1 MDITKTAL
9 VALLASTCI
18 SSMAF
23 TTTAYAQDADEGA
36 VQLEEIMVTAR
47 RRTESLQDVPVAVTA
62 FSSEKLKLIGAADLT
77 YLTQSLPNTT
87 LKVTRGTNTTLSAFI
102 RGVGQQDPVAGFE
115 AGVGIY
121 VDDVYLNRPQGAVL
135 DVYDVE
141 RIEVLRGPQGTL
153 YGRNTI
159 GGAIKYVTKRLAEEP
174 GLDVVASLGTY
185 GQHEIKVTGE
195 TPVTDTFRLGG
206 SVAYLQRNG
215 FGENLTTGAEHY
227 DKDVLA
233 FRGSAELMPTPE
245 LFIRIS
251 GDYLKDNS
259 SAKSGHRLIPGLASG
274 APVLDNVFDT
284 RAGIQGL
291 NESEQYGGTFLVE
304 YEASDTVTIKNI
316 FAYREGKD
324 FQTIDFDSLAVA
336 DVDVPVRALNDQL
349 SEEFQILYQG
359 DGIDGVFGFY
369 YLDAT
374 AFNEFDVIL
383 EPLGDLIGLP
393 GLNATTLGN
402 VETKTWS
409 IFGDFTF
416 DISEKL
422 GLDSKLELSIGGR
435 YTDDRRT
442 SRVLRQTLIGGNSA
456 NFGGTGIPI
465 ATTSD
470 FLGEAT
476 FKDFTP
482 RASLSW
488 QPNDDHTIY
497 LSYSEGFKGGGFDPR
512 GATTSAPDLDND
524 GTVTEDEIF
533 DFLQFE
539 PEKVVTY
546 ELGFKSSW
554 AEGRVTTNIAFFY
567 SDYTNVQV
575 PGSVGVDTDGDGIN
589 DTFAGVTTNAGKARF
604 YGLEFEGQA
613 IMGEDIS
620 VDGDSFVA
628 SLSIG
633 LIDASYDEFIT
644 SVTDPDTGL
653 ASLQDVADQRVI
665 QNTPSTTGNARLT
678 YSRPSTWFGTDGNL
692 SFTTALSY
700 KSETHQFEVPSI
712 FLDQPAYFLLDAS
725 IVWTSEGGKYQVGLH
740 GKNLTDKKYIVAGY
754 NFANADGTAA
764 TLGLEGIASAF
775 YGAPATATLTF
786 GVKF

>member
-1 MDITKTAL
+1 MTKTTL
-9 VALLASTCI
+9 IALLASTCI
-18 SSMAF
+18 SSVAF
-23 TTTAYAQDADEGA
+23 TSSANAQEADEGEN
-36 VQLEEIMVTAR
+36 QLEEILVTAR
-47 RRTESLQDVPVAVTA
+47 RRSESLQDVPVAVTA
-62 FSSEKLKLIGAADLT
+62 FSSDTLKLIGATDIT
-77 YLTQSLPNTT
+77 YLAQSLPNTT
-87 LKVTRGTNTTLSAFI
+87 LKVSRGTNTTLTAFI

-121 VDDVYLNRPQGAVL
+121 IDDVYLNRPQGAVL

-159 GGAIKYVTKRLAEEP
+159 GGALKYVTKRLGEEP
-174 GLDVVASLGTY
+174 SLDLTGSLGTY
-185 GQHEIKVTGE
+185 GQHELKATAE
-195 TPVTDTFRLGG
+195 TPITDTFRVGA

-215 FGENLTTGAEHY
+215 YGENLITGAEHY
-227 DKDVLA
+227 NKDILA
-233 FRGSAELMPTPE
+233 FRASAELTPTPE

-259 SAKSGHRLIPGLASG
+259 TAKSGHRLIPGLASG
-274 APVLDNVFDT
+274 APILDSVYDT
-284 RAGIQGL
+284 RAGIQGR
-291 NESEQYGGTFLVE
+291 NDAKQYGGTFLVE

-316 FAYREGKD
+316 FAYREGQD
-324 FQTIDFDSLAVA
+324 FQTIDFDSLPVQ
-336 DVDVPVRALNDQL
+336 DVDVHVAALNDQL
-349 SEEFQILYQG
+349 SNEFQVLYQG
-359 DGIDGVFGFY
+359 DGIDGVFGFF
-369 YLDAT
+369 YLDAN
-374 AFNEFDVIL
+374 AFNEFDVL
-383 EPLGDLIGLP
+383 LFPLGDIIGLP
-393 GLNATTLGN
+393 GFNATTLGN

-416 DISEKL
+416 DISETL
-422 GLDSKLELSIGGR
+422 GLDSKLELSVGGR

-442 SRVLRQTLIGGNSA
+442 SRVFRQTVIGGNTA
-456 NFGGTGIPI
+456 NFGGTGVAIG
-465 ATTSD
+465 TVSD

-482 RASLSW
+482 RVSLSW
-488 QPNDDHTIY
+488 QPSDDQTIY

-512 GATTSAPDLDND
+512 GATTAAPDLNND
-524 GTVTEDEIF
+524 GTVSEDEIF

-539 PEKVVTY
+539 PEKVITY

-589 DTFAGVTTNAGKARF
+589 DTFAGVTTNAGKATF
-604 YGLEFEGQA
+604 YGVEFEGQA
-613 IMGEDIS
+613 ILGEDIS
-620 VDGDSFVA
+620 VDGDSLIA

-633 LIDASYDEFIT
+633 IIDAQYDEFF
-644 SVTDPDTGL
+644 SAVTDPGTGIT
-653 ASLQDVADQRVI
+653 SLQNIADQRVI
-665 QNTPSTTGNARLT
+665 QNTPSASGNFRLT
-678 YSRPSTWFGTDGNL
+678 YSRPGDWFGAEGNF

-700 KSETHQFEVPSI
+700 KSETHQFETANI
-712 FLDQPAYFLLDAS
+712 FLDQPSYYLLDAS
-725 IVWTSEGGKYQVGLH
+725 FVWTSDDGKYQVGLH
-740 GKNLTDKKYIVAGY
+740 GKNLTDKQYIIAGY
-754 NFANADGTAA
+754 NFANAAGTAP
-764 TLGLEGIASAF
+764 TLGTEGVANAF